1 MRDQENKARK
11 QSKTKELKP
20 KKDPKGGGIGFT
32 GGQPRGNSPRPM
44 VPVSNR
50 RGGVADDSV

>member
-1 MRDQENKARK
+1 MRDKKNKARK

-32 GGQPRGNSPRPM
+32 GGRPKGNPPSPLMPGGDHR
-44 VPVSNR
+44 
-50 RGGVADDSV
+50 GVADDSV